1 MPLGAGALLGDG
13 GCMGNV
19 IAFVPATGGTGSTT
33 LAAAVAVRAA
43 AAGRTS
49 VVVDLD
55 RLSGRLD
62 VVLGI
67 EQEEGW
73 RWSDLAGVSGVV
85 DGRAL
90 LRQLPWADGAA
101 ALSFGAED
109 LYVADSWGDSR
120 ADSRADSWADSGAD
134 SWADSWVASPGVA
147 ESRATGAWVAG
158 SALAEAGESRMA
170 GSAPV
175 AGALEP
181 AVAAYRLEDVA
192 EWLERACDVV
202 AGLREAAD
210 VVVLDCPRDERVLE
224 ALADEVDVVV
234 LTVGTDV
241 AQVASAAAAVPLVR
255 VALDRVRLRP
265 CGVSPG
271 PLVPPLEPW
280 VVLRGGRVDEELHDL
295 LMDYL
300 DVPVIGAVG
309 DDRHVVSDLA
319 AGRPPGARGRG
330 PVVEMADR
338 LLLRLVSQLDAA

>member
-1 MPLGAGALLGDG
+1 MPLGGAARLGDG
-13 GCMGNV
+13 GRMGNV

-43 AAGRTS
+43 AAGRS
-49 VVVDLD
+49 CVAVDLD

-73 RWSDLAGVSGVV
+73 RWADLTEVSGVV
-85 DGRAL
+85 DGRRL
-90 LRQLPWADGAA
+90 VRMLPAVRGAA
-101 ALSFGAED
+101 ALTFGGAD
-109 LYVADSWGDSR
+109 AVADGL
-120 ADSRADSWADSGAD
+120 G
-134 SWADSWVASPGVA
+134 PG
-147 ESRATGAWVAG
+147 
-158 SALAEAGESRMA
+158 
-170 GSAPV
+170 
-175 AGALEP
+175 GALGHGG
-181 AVAAYRLEDVA
+181 AAYRLEDVE

-202 AGLREAAD
+202 AGLREAVD

-255 VALDRVRLRP
+255 LALDGVRLRP
-265 CGVSPG
+265 SSASPG

-280 VVLRGGRVDEELHDL
+280 VVLRGGRVDEQLLDL
-295 LMDYL
+295 LMDHL
-300 DVPVIGAVG
+300 DVPVVGAVA
-309 DDRHVVSDLA
+309 DDRHLRADLA

-330 PVVEMADR
+330 SVVEMADR

>member
-1 MPLGAGALLGDG
+1 MSTDAGMPLGAGALLGDG
-13 GCMGNV
+13 ECMGNV
-19 IAFVPATGGTGSTT
+19 IAFMPATGGTGSTT

-43 AAGRTS
+43 AAGRSS

-73 RWSDLAGVSGVV
+73 RWPDLAEVSGVV

-90 LRQLPWADGAA
+90 LRQLPSADGAA
-101 ALSFGAED
+101 ALSFGADEAPE
-109 LYVADSWGDSR
+109 AD
-120 ADSRADSWADSGAD
+120 
-134 SWADSWVASPGVA
+134 
-147 ESRATGAWVAG
+147 
-158 SALAEAGESRMA
+158 
-170 GSAPV
+170 
-175 AGALEP
+175 
-181 AVAAYRLEDVA
+181 VAAYRLEDAA

-202 AGLREAAD
+202 AGLREAVD

-265 CGVSPG
+265 RGASSG
-271 PLVPPLEPW
+271 PIVPPLEPW
-280 VVLRGGRVDEELHDL
+280 VVLRGGRVDEDLHDL
-295 LMDYL
+295 LMDHL
-300 DVPVIGAVG
+300 DVPVIGTVG
-309 DDRHVVSDLA
+309 DDRHVLSDLA